1 MTNSLNLLFVTM
13 PTIIKLTAN
22 NVNKYPIVPIKL
34 RTIEETSNNIPEIKV
49 IYEINFKSYHL
60 HMCNY

>member
-1 MTNSLNLLFVTM
+1 MLILF
-13 PTIIKLTAN
+13 IKKKLTAN

-60 HMCNY
+60 HICNY